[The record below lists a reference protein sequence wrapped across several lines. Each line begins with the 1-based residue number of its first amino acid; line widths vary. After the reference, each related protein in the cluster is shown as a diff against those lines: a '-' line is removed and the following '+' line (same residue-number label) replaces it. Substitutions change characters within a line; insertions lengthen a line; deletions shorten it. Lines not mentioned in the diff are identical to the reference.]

1 MLSSLWSLAAAASF
15 SLMAAIVKLSSGEF
29 GSLELVFYRSVFGMV
44 LMIFLAASQHGSMR
58 TEHFREHM
66 IRSGLGVLSVALW
79 FFTLRD
85 MTFSTNMTL
94 IYTTP
99 LFMAANFIV
108 LAKMKHERAPWAM
121 VASILVGFIGITLIL
136 RPEFHE
142 KDFIP
147 GLVCLF
153 ISAIDLLVYWQM
165 QKMGKLGEPSWRIV
179 FYYTSFGTLWGF
191 IGHLIAHGSFSAI
204 NMQSLLPLTG
214 MGISATIAQLCM
226 TQAYG
231 VKNILVTSVLQY
243 SAIIFATIFGY
254 FFFGDRISLD
264 AGVGIAII
272 IAAGIVATLFIK
284 KNQAKHG

>member
-1 MLSSLWSLAAAASF
+1 MILIGGWIFATHRTIRTPYIFGHFKRSFIGTFSMTIWFYSMGFLPLATGLTLNYTNPIF
-15 SLMAAIVKLSSGEF
+15 MALF
-29 GSLELVFYRSVFGMV
+29 VFVMV
-44 LMIFLAASQHGSMR
+44 LRRHAKIPWGLIIATIAGFAGVVLMLHPTVETGQIKPALIGLCSGFLAAFVGLQI
-58 TEHFREHM
+58 RE
-66 IRSGLGVLSVALW
+66 
-79 FFTLRD
+79 
-85 MTFSTNMTL
+85 
-94 IYTTP
+94 
-99 LFMAANFIV
+99 
-108 LAKMKHERAPWAM
+108 LAKLHEP
-121 VASILVGFIGITLIL
+121 T
-136 RPEFHE
+136 
-142 KDFIP
+142 
-147 GLVCLF
+147 
-153 ISAIDLLVYWQM
+153 
-165 QKMGKLGEPSWRIV
+165 WRIV

>member
-44 LMIFLAASQHGSMR
+44 LMMFLAASQHGSMR

>member
-1 MLSSLWSLAAAASF
+1 M
-15 SLMAAIVKLSSGEF
+15 
-29 GSLELVFYRSVFGMV
+29 
-44 LMIFLAASQHGSMR
+44 
-58 TEHFREHM
+58 
-66 IRSGLGVLSVALW
+66 
-79 FFTLRD
+79 
-85 MTFSTNMTL
+85 
-94 IYTTP
+94 
-99 LFMAANFIV
+99 
-108 LAKMKHERAPWAM
+108 
-121 VASILVGFIGITLIL
+121 
-136 RPEFHE
+136 
-142 KDFIP
+142 
-147 GLVCLF
+147 
-153 ISAIDLLVYWQM
+153 
-165 QKMGKLGEPSWRIV
+165 

-231 VKNILVTSVLQY
+231 VKNILVSSVLQY

>member
-1 MLSSLWSLAAAASF
+1 MRSVWMLGASF
-15 SLMAAIVKLSSGEF
+15 FFALMAAFVKMGASHFSF
-29 GSLELVFYRSVFGMV
+29 FELVGYRSLFGVILIGGWIFATHRTIRTPYIFGHFKRSFIGTFSMTIWFYSMGFLPLATGLTLNYTNPIFMALFVFVMV
-44 LMIFLAASQHGSMR
+44 LRRHAKIPWGLIIATIAGFAGVVLMLHPTVETGQIKPALIGLCSGFLAAFVGLQI
-58 TEHFREHM
+58 RE
-66 IRSGLGVLSVALW
+66 
-79 FFTLRD
+79 
-85 MTFSTNMTL
+85 
-94 IYTTP
+94 
-99 LFMAANFIV
+99 
-108 LAKMKHERAPWAM
+108 LAKLHEP
-121 VASILVGFIGITLIL
+121 T
-136 RPEFHE
+136 
-142 KDFIP
+142 
-147 GLVCLF
+147 
-153 ISAIDLLVYWQM
+153 
-165 QKMGKLGEPSWRIV
+165 WRIV

-231 VKNILVTSVLQY
+231 VKNILVSSVLQY